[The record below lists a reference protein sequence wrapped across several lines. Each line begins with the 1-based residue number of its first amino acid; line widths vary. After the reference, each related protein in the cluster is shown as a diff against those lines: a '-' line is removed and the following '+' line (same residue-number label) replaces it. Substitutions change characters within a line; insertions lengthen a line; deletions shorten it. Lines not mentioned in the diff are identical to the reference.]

1 MADLTKEQKKAML
14 RKWRA
19 EQNRKYL
26 LSKTN
31 VRKLFRYLNRELEQ
45 EPCDHTARRTEAW
58 LDAHCPPEKK
68 GGILAEMRDMGG
80 YCDCEVLL
88 NCYERYELE

>member
-1 MADLTKEQKKAML
+1 M
-14 RKWRA
+14 
-19 EQNRKYL
+19 
-26 LSKTN
+26 
-31 VRKLFRYLNRELEQ
+31 
-45 EPCDHTARRTEAW
+45 RRTEAW

-68 GGILAEMRDMGG
+68 EGILAEMRDMGG

>member
-1 MADLTKEQKKAML
+1 MADLTREQKKELL

-19 EQNRKYL
+19 DQNKKYL

-31 VRKLFRYLNRELEQ
+31 ARKLFRYLNKELEK
-45 EPCDHTARRTEAW
+45 EPCDHTARRTETW

-68 GGILAEMRDMGG
+68 EGILAEMRGMGG
-80 YCDCEVLL
+80 CCDCEVLL
-88 NCYERYELE
+88 NCYERYEIE